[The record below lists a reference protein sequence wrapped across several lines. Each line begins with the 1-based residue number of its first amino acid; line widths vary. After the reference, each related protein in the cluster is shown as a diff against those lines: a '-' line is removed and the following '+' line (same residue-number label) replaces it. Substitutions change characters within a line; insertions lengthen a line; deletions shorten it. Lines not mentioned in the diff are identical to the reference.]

1 MKRILF
7 GLILALVGMDCV
19 VAREPTFV
27 RSKHLIGLRF
37 NFTNVESLSAS
48 LGSVVLNETG
58 VSDSTPR
65 TSAMLYTSLEPGR
78 TYLLVVSWSSESPYP
93 YTGSFSA
100 ECFSEP
106 GEEVFGHGLHGV
118 DHGQHRGRFQYE
130 PGGLAGG
137 ITGIETE
144 PRLRIG

>member
-100 ECFSEP
+100 ECFE
-106 GEEVFGHGLHGV
+106 
-118 DHGQHRGRFQYE
+118 RAGR
-130 PGGLAGG
+130 GGLCESGSARQD
-137 ITGIETE
+137 TGLGL
-144 PRLRIG
+144 P